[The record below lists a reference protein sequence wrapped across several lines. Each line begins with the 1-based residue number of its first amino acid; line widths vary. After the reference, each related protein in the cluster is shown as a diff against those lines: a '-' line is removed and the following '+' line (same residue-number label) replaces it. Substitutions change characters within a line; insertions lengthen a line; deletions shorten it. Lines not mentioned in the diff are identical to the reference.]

1 MWTAVGYWNPFLRL
15 TFKFF
20 RHIYYLSSCKAP
32 FTCSKGSN
40 ISGLSK
46 PLASCLFLF
55 FQTFFFSLLLFV
67 RFQHMLTM
75 LYDLG
80 LGSLPTGHDDIPD
93 NTGAT
98 GASRSLPANPPN
110 GMCVLKI
117 WHASQGLRCSRGTEG
132 LCLDRFLTRLRQ
144 NNRPLNSFFS
154 GEILHWPSVLLR
166 QQWSVRRLGRRNYT
180 TGSQYDAK
188 TDVVFLQCSFD
199 LREWMVFMRQC

>member
-20 RHIYYLSSCKAP
+20 RHINYLSSCKAP

-46 PLASCLFLF
+46 PLASCF
-55 FQTFFFSLLLFV
+55 FVFFFKLFFFSLLLFV

-132 LCLDRFLTRLRQ
+132 LCLDRFLTRLHQ
-144 NNRPLNSFFS
+144 NNRPLNSFFLEKYS
-154 GEILHWPSVLLR
+154 TDPVCCSDNSEVLEG
-166 QQWSVRRLGRRNYT
+166 WAGGT
-180 TGSQYDAK
+180 TQLAHNMMQKPTLCFYSA
-188 TDVVFLQCSFD
+188 VLI
-199 LREWMVFMRQC
+199 